1 MKNAIE
7 TLLNAYVSDNAAY
20 IKENAGGNVAEYIL
34 SSAAKMENGW
44 LWFLTGEEI
53 EDFEANSERKAELV
67 EQITTYVNEH
77 YNYNLKNYDKEK
89 D

>member
-20 IKENAGGNVAEYIL
+20 IKETGGNVAEYIL
-34 SSAAKMENGW
+34 AVAEAMENGW
-44 LWFLTGEEI
+44 YFFLSEDEI
-53 EDFEANSERKAELV
+53 LEV
-67 EQITTYVNEH
+67 ETRFTKLNEFINQITAYVNEH